1 VRLAQT
7 TGVIPILSVAN
18 RTRLFVFGSLFDG
31 PSSGWAGVLG
41 LALVRIELLLNG
53 ALGITELAETMRVC
67 GKLSVAIFADSEHW
81 HILDSLYYPE
91 IALGQGA
98 GFLLNAIH

>member
-1 VRLAQT
+1 MYVSLRGQA
-7 TGVIPILSVAN
+7 IPILSVVN
-18 RTRLFVFGSLFDG
+18 RTRLFVFVTLFHD
-31 PSSGWAGVLG
+31 PRSGLAGVLG

-53 ALGITELAETMRVC
+53 TLGITELAETTGVC
-67 GKLSVAIFADSEHW
+67 GKLSVAIFADSKHW

-91 IALGQGA
+91 IASGQGA